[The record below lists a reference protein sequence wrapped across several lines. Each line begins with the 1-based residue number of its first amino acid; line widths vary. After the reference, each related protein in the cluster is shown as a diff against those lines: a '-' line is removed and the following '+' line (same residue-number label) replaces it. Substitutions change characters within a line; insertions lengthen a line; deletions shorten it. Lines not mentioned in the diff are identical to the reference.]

1 MHRSRL
7 ILQNAASKAAT
18 SRGAAATS
26 SEAIKKQQQTLLS
39 FDEKTAAQI
48 LLSSHCH
55 PLPPYKPLYH
65 HLDPNLLKPRE
76 PGSLSYLFHHIQSSL
91 SGFYSICTS
100 QASRD
105 EFLQLTSRNNED
117 QVDNNDGDEENNVN
131 TSIINTLILNQSDMG
146 GLKAMTLF
154 QDLNNPLL
162 DETTFD
168 KEKELR
174 QFLAGCSFA
183 IQQFHVTQRDYLNS
197 LTSLFDNGKARSDE
211 NDEEESDNIDDDQ
224 TNMAYQYQFF
234 DKAKADSSS
243 IESTLIS
250 MLSPEGLDRIFFD
263 TAMFSLARNMN
274 SQIMAAGGDKG
285 DRKSDIFVF
294 EDSFLSSLE
303 PNVLHACLLSARV
316 EEIHAM
322 NENNGSH
329 NDEDK
334 NDPDAPLEDESLQPF
349 PELRS
354 DRDKPPQTVLQ
365 LEVLYD
371 LEFTPQAD
379 DDKKKSFKSV
389 NVAKFETCLKGDP
402 NGDDRQW
409 RLCSW

>member
-7 ILQNAASKAAT
+7 ILQNAASKAA
-18 SRGAAATS
+18 RGAAA
-26 SEAIKKQQQTLLS
+26 TLLS

-48 LLSSHCH
+48 LLSSHCQ
-55 PLPPYKPLYH
+55 LPPYKPLYH
-65 HLDPNLLKPRE
+65 HLDPHLLKSRE

-105 EFLQLTSRNNED
+105 EFLQLTSRNIED
-117 QVDNNDGDEENNVN
+117 QVDDNGGDEENNVN
-131 TSIINTLILNQSDMG
+131 TSIINTLVLNQSDMG

-183 IQQFHVTQRDYLNS
+183 IKQFHITQRDYLNS
-197 LTSLFDNGKARSDE
+197 LKGFDNVKVRSDE
-211 NDEEESDNIDDDQ
+211 NEEEESDNIDDDQ
-224 TNMAYQYQFF
+224 TKAYQYQFF
-234 DKAKADSSS
+234 DKAKADSTS

-285 DRKSDIFVF
+285 DDKSDIFVF

-316 EEIHAM
+316 EGIHAM
-322 NENNGSH
+322 SENNDSH

-349 PELRS
+349 PESRS
-354 DRDKPPQTVLQ
+354 DREKPPQTVLQ

-371 LEFTPQAD
+371 LEFTPLVD
-379 DDKKKSFKSV
+379 EDKSKSFKSV